1 MEHYLGQITSQA
13 TSNLGKLQEIVIFSS
28 IFSNHNV
35 LRSDITYR
43 KRKKKKTRENTNYL
57 EAINSTKFKFGF
69 NNIQRFYEV
78 GINGTY
84 FNIMKTKYDKTTANI
99 ILNNEKLKAFPL
111 KSALRQGRPH
121 SPLPVL
127 GILATAFKKKK
138 LYKAFSLGKKK

>member
-43 KRKKKKTRENTNYL
+43 KKKKNRENTNNL
-57 EAINSTKFKFGF
+57 EAINSTKFKFEF
-69 NNIQRFYEV
+69 NNIQSFYEV

-111 KSALRQGRPH
+111 KSALRQGQPH
-121 SPLPVL
+121 SSLPVL

-138 LYKAFSLGKKK
+138 I

>member
-35 LRSDITYR
+35 LRSDITYI
-43 KRKKKKTRENTNYL
+43 KKKKKNRENTNNL
-57 EAINSTKFKFGF
+57 EAINSTKFKFEF
-69 NNIQRFYEV
+69 NKIQSFYEV

-111 KSALRQGRPH
+111 KSALRQG
-121 SPLPVL
+121 
-127 GILATAFKKKK
+127 
-138 LYKAFSLGKKK
+138 

>member
-43 KRKKKKTRENTNYL
+43 KRKRKKKTRENTNNL
-57 EAINSTKFKFGF
+57 EAINSTKFKFEF
-69 NNIQRFYEV
+69 NNIQSFYEV

-111 KSALRQGRPH
+111 KSALRQGQPH
-121 SPLPVL
+121 SSLPVL

-138 LYKAFSLGKKK
+138 I